1 MKRSFITALLSIF
14 FGFYCCAQDTIILK
28 SSQDIKAKVLEV
40 TTTEIK
46 YKKFE
51 NLNGPTY
58 SILKSD
64 ISMVRYENGTEDIF
78 NEGKNNNR
86 NSLPLSK
93 SFSERTFYVEKTSDG
108 CEQAI
113 IDKLLKLNIIVTTN
127 KETSDYII
135 KCIIS
140 KNGGWGVPAKGSIV
154 ILESNTENSLLASK
168 SAKGMVN
175 MFKGFQNPH
184 FIIMKK
190 IADDYL
196 EDLIRQ
202 LKNQTNLQK

>member
-1 MKRSFITALLSIF
+1 MKRSFITALLSILL
-14 FGFYCCAQDTIILK
+14 GFYCIAQDTITLK
-28 SSQDIKAKVLEV
+28 NSDDIKAKVLEV

-64 ISMVRYENGTEDIF
+64 ILLIRYENGTKDIF
-78 NEGKNNNR
+78 NEEKNNNG
-86 NSLPLSK
+86 NYLPLNK
-93 SFSERTFYVEKTSDG
+93 SFSERTFYVEKTSEG
-108 CEQAI
+108 YEQAI

-127 KETSDYII
+127 KETSDYTI

-140 KNGGWGVPAKGSIV
+140 KNGGWGVPAEGSIV
-154 ILESNTENSLLASK
+154 ILESKTENSLLVSK

-175 MFKGFQNPH
+175 MFRGFQNPR

-190 IADDYL
+190 IADNYL
-196 EDLIRQ
+196 EDLIEQ
-202 LKNQTNLQK
+202 LKSQTNLQK